1 MDGDGADAT
10 LSFNLNVVADEIE
23 DRANGHEAIVTIDDL
38 SDEGMSN
45 LSQDNNFQAA
55 IMQIGGSVMGDYQK
69 LINDESV
76 QQLMSLFAAMQPPVV
91 VEEESVQ
98 NEAPEGYNY
107 DDSTFE
113 GEETGDYEYPEAEDD
128 GVLPFNEPQFTWMPE
143 GWELESSE
151 VDTAYDWVSISY
163 TNGEGGTMYA
173 YFFED
178 YANAVGYVVSDDGEI
193 DAIEG
198 RQVAITDMGEGDL
211 AVNLVDN
218 GVSANM
224 NFYGAGFDME
234 TIGKIVAGIQ
244 F

>member
-1 MDGDGADAT
+1 M
-10 LSFNLNVVADEIE
+10 
-23 DRANGHEAIVTIDDL
+23 
-38 SDEGMSN
+38 
-45 LSQDNNFQAA
+45 
-55 IMQIGGSVMGDYQK
+55 
-69 LINDESV
+69 
-76 QQLMSLFAAMQPPVV
+76 
-91 VEEESVQ
+91 
-98 NEAPEGYNY
+98 
-107 DDSTFE
+107 
-113 GEETGDYEYPEAEDD
+113 
-128 GVLPFNEPQFTWMPE
+128 LPFNEPQFTWMPE

-151 VDTAYDWVSISY
+151 VDTAYDWVNISY